1 MHLLE
6 GQEATVATTHH
17 GLMAMVSL
25 QPEFFVYDR
34 WWDAWIGLYPA
45 PRKVVVNIKQAA
57 SKMVVAQRLIML
69 LQRRSFEIKAG

>member
-17 GLMAMVSL
+17 GSMVSL

-34 WWDAWIGLYPA
+34 WWDAGIGLYPA